1 MLTVRIARRMRVS
14 IDKCNSLNVITYM
27 MIVFVSAHYQVLFGF
42 FEAQVPN
49 RLGPVPSDVDVGE
62 VLARLAVRLLL
73 LRQTWEL

>member
-1 MLTVRIARRMRVS
+1 MLTVRIARRVRVS
-14 IDKCNSLNVITYM
+14 IDKCISLNVITYM

-42 FEAQVPN
+42 FKAQVPN

>member
-49 RLGPVPSDVDVGE
+49 WLGPVPSDVDVGE

-73 LRQTWEL
+73 LR